1 MKKVKLLGVGVLAAL
16 VLAGC
21 SNNQPTTQHS
31 QATSSSQSH
40 MNSQSSA
47 QTSSQAGSQTTT
59 TTSGVPAEIKV
70 SVADAI
76 AFYQEKHPNTDIT
89 SLELELDKSL
99 GNYVYKIDG
108 MDDNTEYELK
118 FDAETKNVYHDRSE
132 ILDHD
137 EQNGV
142 ERANE
147 KLDLSNILDLQA
159 ATQVA
164 QKEAGSGTIESWELD
179 RNLGTTYWEVKFR
192 VNNQEVN
199 VKLNAQNGTILEKEV
214 DD

>member
-40 MNSQSSA
+40 MN
-47 QTSSQAGSQTTT
+47 SQTTT

-132 ILDHD
+132 MLDYD

-159 ATQVA
+159 ATQAA

-179 RNLGTTYWEVKFR
+179 RSLGTTYWEVKFR

>member
-40 MNSQSSA
+40 MNSQ
-47 QTSSQAGSQTTT
+47 TTT

-76 AFYQEKHPNTDIT
+76 AFYQEKHPNTDVI

-132 ILDHD
+132 MLDHD

-159 ATQVA
+159 ATQAA

>member
-40 MNSQSSA
+40 MN
-47 QTSSQAGSQTTT
+47 SQTTT

-108 MDDNTEYELK
+108 MDDNT
-118 FDAETKNVYHDRSE
+118 
-132 ILDHD
+132 
-137 EQNGV
+137 
-142 ERANE
+142 
-147 KLDLSNILDLQA
+147 
-159 ATQVA
+159 
-164 QKEAGSGTIESWELD
+164 
-179 RNLGTTYWEVKFR
+179 
-192 VNNQEVN
+192 
-199 VKLNAQNGTILEKEV
+199 
-214 DD
+214 

>member
-40 MNSQSSA
+40 MN
-47 QTSSQAGSQTTT
+47 SQTTT

-132 ILDHD
+132 MLDHD

-159 ATQVA
+159 ATQAA

>member
-40 MNSQSSA
+40 MN
-47 QTSSQAGSQTTT
+47 SQTTT

-132 ILDHD
+132 MLDHD

-159 ATQVA
+159 ATQAA

-179 RNLGTTYWEVKFR
+179 RSLGTTYWEVKFR

>member
-1 MKKVKLLGVGVLAAL
+1 M
-16 VLAGC
+16 
-21 SNNQPTTQHS
+21 
-31 QATSSSQSH
+31 
-40 MNSQSSA
+40 
-47 QTSSQAGSQTTT
+47 
-59 TTSGVPAEIKV
+59 
-70 SVADAI
+70 
-76 AFYQEKHPNTDIT
+76 
-89 SLELELDKSL
+89 LD
-99 GNYVYKIDG
+99 Y
-108 MDDNTEYELK
+108 
-118 FDAETKNVYHDRSE
+118 
-132 ILDHD
+132 D

-159 ATQVA
+159 ATQAA

-179 RNLGTTYWEVKFR
+179 RSLGTTYWEVKFR